1 MSGKDKLCPKVQN
14 ISLSTQGSTT
24 HIGVFVEKND
34 GSLQPVTNIYEADLS
49 AWRDKEFEA

>member
-24 HIGVFVEKND
+24 HIGVFVETND
-34 GSLQPVTNIYEADLS
+34 GSLQPVANNYDIVLS
-49 AWRDKEFEA
+49 LWQDKEFDI